1 MLNSMSL
8 ERFKE
13 IFWDAFHRPKLSSS
27 RIFGTWEGLEHLN
40 DLLSGPLFAVYENGN
55 CDYVFLQQAP
65 FQDIHSPDDLMDWF
79 QEILRQYAEGL
90 QAATP
95 PASEEETRDLQLL
108 DYQLDIKAELC
119 EIAYEL
125 CAARL
130 GTN

>member
-1 MLNSMSL
+1 MSV

-13 IFWDAFHRPKLSSS
+13 LFWDAFHRPKLSSP
-27 RIFGTWEGLEHLN
+27 RIFKTWESLENIN
-40 DLLSGPLFAVYENGN
+40 DLLSGPLFSVYENGN
-55 CDYVFLQQAP
+55 CDYVFLQHAP

-79 QEILRQYAEGL
+79 QDLLRQYAEGL

-95 PASEEETRDLQLL
+95 PTSEEETRDLQLL

-125 CAARL
+125 CASRL

>member
-1 MLNSMSL
+1 MSL

-13 IFWDAFHRPKLSSS
+13 IFWDAFHRPKLVSG
-27 RIFGTWEGLEHLN
+27 RIFNTWESLEHLN
-40 DLLSGPLFAVYENGN
+40 DLLSGPLFSVYENGS
-55 CDYVFLQQAP
+55 CDYVFLQEAP

-95 PASEEETRDLQLL
+95 PTSDEEMRDLQLL